1 MEHHLAKVGAAGSNP
16 VSRLLKCKKILV
28 MLGFSFFFLA
38 TARHLYYNIHHGF
51 KMFFQNLEKQDAYLE
66 EMKMKFAK
74 RMDRFGEGIFSR
86 LAEIKNKRISEGK
99 EVIDLSIGA
108 PNIPPAEHI
117 RKALCEEAMKPEN
130 YVYAIS
136 DTKKMLDTVADW
148 YKRRYDVELD
158 PDTEICS
165 LLGSQEGLAHI
176 ALSIADEGD
185 IVMVPDPCYPIFGD
199 GPQIAGA
206 ELYYMPLKK
215 ENDYIIQLQDIP
227 EEVAKKAKLMVVSY
241 PNNPTTAM
249 APAQFYQD
257 LVAFAKKYDIIVLHD
272 NAYSELVF
280 DGKTCGSFLSYPGA
294 KEIGVEFNSLSKT
307 YGLAGARIGFC
318 LGNKEV
324 VKHLKMLKSNM
335 DYGMFLPIQAA
346 AVAAL
351 TGDQDCVYDTMK
363 AYEARRDIL
372 CDGLR
377 SIGWEM
383 DRPVATMFVWAPI
396 PKQYESSEA
405 FVMDLVEKTGVMVT
419 PGSAFGPSGEGF
431 VRMALVQDRE
441 ALERAIH
448 AVDESGIFS
457 KENA

>member
-1 MEHHLAKVGAAGSNP
+1 
-16 VSRLLKCKKILV
+16 
-28 MLGFSFFFLA
+28 
-38 TARHLYYNIHHGF
+38 
-51 KMFFQNLEKQDAYLE
+51 
-66 EMKMKFAK
+66 MKFAN
-74 RMDRFGEGIFSR
+74 RMDRFGEGVFSM
-86 LAEIKNKRISEGK
+86 LAQMKKKKLEEG
-99 EVIDLSIGA
+99 EMIVDLSIGA
-108 PNIPPAEHI
+108 PNIAPAPHI
-117 RKALCEEAMKPEN
+117 LKALSEACLVPEN
-130 YVYAIS
+130 YLYAIQDQQALLEAVS
-136 DTKKMLDTVADW
+136 DW
-148 YKRRYDVELD
+148 YARRYGVELN
-158 PDTEICS
+158 PETEICS

-176 ALSIADEGD
+176 ALSIVDEGD
-185 IVMVPDPCYPIFGD
+185 VVLVPDPCYPVFAD
-199 GPQIAGA
+199 GPSLAGA